1 MRHAVSEPPV
11 DESHPTDTHAADGQ
25 ELTPT
30 ARGRTA
36 RPAPDCPVEV
46 ALAAVSGRWTTLVL
60 RELMG
65 GPLGFSELRQR
76 LPDLSAKVL
85 SQRLRELRERGLLS
99 VERRRG
105 FPVRTRYTLTGGG
118 RALRPLLIELYAT
131 GEALLASGAAAAG
144 RPQPRTRS
152 TEA

>member
-1 MRHAVSEPPV
+1 M
-11 DESHPTDTHAADGQ
+11 AADR

-30 ARGRTA
+30 VRGRTA
-36 RPAPDCPVEV
+36 RPEPDCPVEV

-65 GPLGFSELRQR
+65 GPLGFSGLRER
-76 LPDLSAKVL
+76 LPELSAKVL
-85 SQRLRELRERGLLS
+85 SQRLTELGERGLLS

-105 FPVRTRYTLTGGG
+105 FPVRTTYTLTERG

-131 GEALLASGAAAAG
+131 GEALLATVPAPAG
-144 RPQPRTRS
+144 RPPARS
-152 TEA
+152 RGTEA